1 MRAIKAPVWTLQ
13 GEHARELVSPPYD
26 EPFMIDHISIGV
38 ADLDRALRF
47 YEPVLAALGLARLV
61 SRPATIGFG
70 KNYPEFWLNL
80 RAGMAKIPHESGTH
94 ICLRARTSGDVDA
107 FHAAALAAGG
117 VSDGAPSLRPHDRV
131 KYYAAFVIDPDGNR
145 IEAVTFPSE

>member
-1 MRAIKAPVWTLQ
+1 
-13 GEHARELVSPPYD
+13 
-26 EPFMIDHISIGV
+26 MIDHVSIGV
-38 ADLDRALRF
+38 ADLDRAAGF

-70 KNYPEFWLNL
+70 KSYPEFWLNL
-80 RAGMAKIPHESGTH
+80 RADMAKISHESGTH
-94 ICLRARTSGDVDA
+94 ICLRARTTGDVDA

-117 VSDGAPSLRPHDRV
+117 VSDGAPGLRPHDRV
-131 KYYAAFVIDPDGNR
+131 RYYAAFVIDPDGNR